1 MSETRN
7 LTGLNK
13 AQLIEEIE
21 QLRNSDAGAVIAE
34 LQDKVASLEEATKS
48 GASTEEV
55 DTLKAALAAKED
67 EVKQLQQ
74 MVQEL
79 TAENADLVAD
89 KGNPNP
95 LASVDGARYK
105 IKGSVRWNGKSYS
118 PAMIAEDPAVCAH
131 LVKIKSPILEPFN

>member
-1 MSETRN
+1 MSERN

-48 GASTEEV
+48 GASTDEV
-55 DTLKAALAAKED
+55 ETLKAALAAKED

-79 TAENADLVAD
+79 TAENADLVATKGSPHPLVTVD
-89 KGNPNP
+89 GLRYQIKGN
-95 LASVDGARYK
+95 
-105 IKGSVRWNGKSYS
+105 VRKDGKSYS
-118 PAMIAEDPAVCAH
+118 PAMLAENAELCAT
-131 LVKIKSPILEPFN
+131 LVKIKSPLLQPLN